1 MKKLGFIGCGGMAS
15 AIINGL
21 INSKFIDNSE
31 ILASTF
37 TEKSANL
44 RKEELKIEV
53 LTNNKHVAENSEIII
68 LATKPKQ
75 IENVLKE
82 IKE

>member
-1 MKKLGFIGCGGMAS
+1 MKKLGFIGCGEMAS

-44 RKEELKIEV
+44 RKE
-53 LTNNKHVAENSEIII
+53 
-68 LATKPKQ
+68 
-75 IENVLKE
+75 
-82 IKE
+82 